1 MSASVIPEVTIS
13 DSRNGVREADLPV
26 HDWYRFVLSF
36 PPHLVRE
43 YMNRFGVAGP
53 GVVLDPFCGTGT
65 TIVEAKKLGL
75 RAVGIEASPMAHFAT
90 QTKTDWN
97 TDPLRLRRDA
107 KRIARAAMVNLTSDG
122 LTDSPSNK
130 NARKRLRALP
140 DNAAS
145 LLITDSISPAPLHKV
160 LVLIDH
166 IRKGPATESRDLML
180 LALARLLPTQI
191 GNLKFG
197 PEVGLGNVK
206 IDVSVIEPWL
216 SVVEKFA
223 DDLNELP
230 RGARSRIVR
239 SDARHASLVLRPGSV
254 NAVFT
259 SPPYPNEKDYTRTTR
274 LESVIL
280 GFYEDKQ
287 QLRMYKQSL
296 LRSNTRNIYVADTD
310 ASAVAGLRPISS
322 LAAQIEERRL
332 ELGKTSGFEKNY
344 HKVVLHY
351 FGGMALHLA
360 ELRTRL
366 KPGAHLGYV
375 VGDQA
380 SFFRIMIRT
389 GQLLAD
395 VAESLGYTVESLDLF
410 RTRLSTVTRNQLRE
424 EVLVLRWDGMKDER

>member
-1 MSASVIPEVTIS
+1 M
-13 DSRNGVREADLPV
+13 D
-26 HDWYRFVLSF
+26 RF
-36 PPHLVRE
+36 E
-43 YMNRFGVAGP
+43 VAGP
-53 GVVLDPFCGTGT
+53 GAVLDPFCGTGT

-90 QTKTDWN
+90 QMKTNWN
-97 TDPLRLRRDA
+97 TDHHQLRRDA
-107 KRIARAAMVNLTSDG
+107 KRIARAAMITLTSDG
-122 LTDSPSNK
+122 LTDSPSSK
-130 NARKRLRALP
+130 NTRRRLRVLP
-140 DNAAS
+140 DEAAS

-166 IRKGPATESRDLML
+166 IRKGPASESRHLML

-197 PEVGLGNVK
+197 PEVGVGNVK
-206 IDVSVIEPWL
+206 VDAGVIEPWL
-216 SVVEKFA
+216 SLVEKFA
-223 DDLNELP
+223 NDLSELP
-230 RGARSRIVR
+230 RGAPSRVVR
-239 SDARHASLVLRPGSV
+239 SDARHVSSVLRPRSV

-280 GFYEDKQ
+280 GFYENRQ

-310 ASAVAGLRPISS
+310 ANAVAGLRSISS
-322 LAAQIEERRL
+322 LAAEIEERRL
-332 ELGKTSGFEKNY
+332 EMGKTSGFEKNY

-360 ELRTRL
+360 ALRTRL

-395 VAESLGYTVESLDLF
+395 VAENLGYTVESLDLF
-410 RTRLSTVTRNQLRE
+410 RTRLATVTGEQLRE
-424 EVLVLRWDGMKDER
+424 EVLVLRWDGIKDRR